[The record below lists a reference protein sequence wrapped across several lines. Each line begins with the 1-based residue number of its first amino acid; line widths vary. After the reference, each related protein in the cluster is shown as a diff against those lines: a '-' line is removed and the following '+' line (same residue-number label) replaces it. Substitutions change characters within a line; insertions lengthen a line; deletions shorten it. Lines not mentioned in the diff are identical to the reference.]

1 MVRLQL
7 MFTCKACS
15 IDYDYDYDDYD
26 YSDYMQMQSIK
37 CTEKSD
43 KFCYVQSDTIKLLV
57 FSKQ

>member
-1 MVRLQL
+1 